1 MPFFAQKQV
10 PHIPPQRSFPSTF
23 ISTSASVGISPLS
36 LSLDFLPEG
45 RTSPCEVIHR
55 IKEDL
60 LMIHIIAIMLF
71 GVLLGY
77 RFRDAKFTQKTEKTI
92 SLTIISLLF
101 ILGLSIGSND
111 AIVNNL
117 YTYGS
122 QAIVLAVF
130 GLTGSILVSGL
141 VYKFMYKKGGK

>member
-1 MPFFAQKQV
+1 
-10 PHIPPQRSFPSTF
+10 
-23 ISTSASVGISPLS
+23 
-36 LSLDFLPEG
+36 
-45 RTSPCEVIHR
+45 
-55 IKEDL
+55 
-60 LMIHIIAIMLF
+60 MIHIIAIMLF
-71 GVLLGY
+71 GVFLGY
-77 RFRDAKFTQKTEKTI
+77 CFRDAKFTQKTEKTI

-130 GLTGSILVSGL
+130 SLAGSILVSGL
-141 VYKFMYKKGGK
+141 VYKFMFKKGGE

>member
-1 MPFFAQKQV
+1 
-10 PHIPPQRSFPSTF
+10 
-23 ISTSASVGISPLS
+23 
-36 LSLDFLPEG
+36 
-45 RTSPCEVIHR
+45 
-55 IKEDL
+55 
-60 LMIHIIAIMLF
+60 MIHIIAIMLF

>member
-1 MPFFAQKQV
+1 
-10 PHIPPQRSFPSTF
+10 
-23 ISTSASVGISPLS
+23 
-36 LSLDFLPEG
+36 
-45 RTSPCEVIHR
+45 
-55 IKEDL
+55 
-60 LMIHIIAIMLF
+60 MLF

-130 GLTGSILVSGL
+130 SLTGSILVSGL
-141 VYKFMYKKGGK
+141 VYTYMFKKGGE